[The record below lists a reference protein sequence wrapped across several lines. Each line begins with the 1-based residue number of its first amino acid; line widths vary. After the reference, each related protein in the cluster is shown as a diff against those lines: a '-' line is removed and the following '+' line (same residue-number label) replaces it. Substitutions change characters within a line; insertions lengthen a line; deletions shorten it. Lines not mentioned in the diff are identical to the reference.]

1 MVVHVTGDLDEIAM
15 SQAQVRRGVVPDIP
29 QIILGQQDRADATRV
44 PAGAAGLWMECH
56 CPETPKNAKRGWEKR
71 FADRLLARV
80 EEHAPGVH
88 DLVVDT
94 TVTSPLDLQAI
105 DPNLVGG
112 DVGGGSASIDQM
124 VVFRPVA
131 GWSSYAL
138 PVGGLYMCG
147 AASHPGGGVHGM
159 CGRNAAGTVLRDA
172 RIGLPWLRS
181 RLARQRSAR

>member
-1 MVVHVTGDLDEIAM
+1 
-15 SQAQVRRGVVPDIP
+15 
-29 QIILGQQDRADATRV
+29 
-44 PAGAAGLWMECH
+44 MECH